1 MSTNI
6 NNFNG
11 KINKLKSAFIVTSM
25 TLALSACGGSSSTK
39 KQQIVEAPLPITF
52 DYQKAIDDTVSDII
66 PGVVLLVESPK
77 QQFIGSAGLADKDSQ
92 QPMQTTYI
100 MPNGSAGKKLTA
112 MLVALLEEDGML
124 NQDNTIDTWL
134 PEDLLSQITHSDKMT
149 LRQLLNHT
157 AGVYDYLDDSDF
169 TDAVILDP
177 SSLKTDNY
185 ALQFALNKPAS
196 FEPGQGWDYSNT
208 GYLLTGLILDSVLG
222 EHHSKEM
229 RSRILDPLGMNSS
242 HYGGIEKER
251 GDIIS
256 GYFRY
261 DNGETINTKALYEN
275 IGVADAPLVSS
286 VQDMALLLKSI
297 VSDDSFVSQQVKDT
311 LFGENNLQDTG
322 DGNFYGQGIF
332 KETYNGKI
340 IYHHGGE
347 ESGYSTSNI
356 YIPHNDTSITAL
368 FNCGGFKLCEAQTD
382 ALIKKVLLN
391 ALKQ

>member
-6 NNFNG
+6 NNFSR
-11 KINKLKSAFIVTSM
+11 KVNKLKSVFILTSISF
-25 TLALSACGGSSSTK
+25 ALSACGGSSSTT
-39 KQQIVEAPLPITF
+39 KQKIVETPLPIVF
-52 DYQKAIDDTVSDII
+52 DYQKVIDDTVSDIV
-66 PGVVLLVESPK
+66 PGIVLLVESQD

-92 QPMQTTYI
+92 QPMQTTHI

-112 MLVALLEEDGML
+112 MLVALLEEDGLL
-124 NQDNTIDTWL
+124 NLDNTLDTWL
-134 PEDLLSQITHSDKMT
+134 SEDLLSQIAHSDKMT

-157 AGVYDYLDDSDF
+157 AGVYDYLDDNNY
-169 TDAVILDP
+169 TDAVLLDP
-177 SSLKTDNY
+177 YSLKTDSY
-185 ALQFALNKPAS
+185 ALEFALNKPAS
-196 FEPGQGWDYSNT
+196 FAPGQGWDYSNT

-229 RSRILDPLGMNSS
+229 RSRILDPLGMHSS

-261 DNGETINTKALYEN
+261 DNGEIINTKALYEN
-275 IGVADAPLVSS
+275 IGVADAPLVSN
-286 VQDMALLLKSI
+286 VQDMALLLKTI
-297 VSDDSFVSQQVKDT
+297 ISDDSFVSQQVKDS

-322 DGNFYGQGIF
+322 EGNFYGQGIF
-332 KETYNGKI
+332 KETYNGKV

-347 ESGYSTSNI
+347 EAGYSTTNI
-356 YIPHNDTSITAL
+356 YIPHSDTSITAL
-368 FNCGGFKLCEAQTD
+368 FNCGGFKLCETQTGT
-382 ALIKKVLLN
+382 LIKKVLLN